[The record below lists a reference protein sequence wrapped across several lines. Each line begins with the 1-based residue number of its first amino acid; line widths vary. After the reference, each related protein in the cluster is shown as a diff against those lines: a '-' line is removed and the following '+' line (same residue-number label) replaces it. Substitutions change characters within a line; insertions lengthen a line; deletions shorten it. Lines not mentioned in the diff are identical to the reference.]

1 MSWLDIKVWL
11 EEQRHLLEGA
21 FIDNVFVLNN
31 SIVLRLRRRDLHGH
45 LWLIIEPGRRISI
58 TYAQIKPPDSHS
70 SGKQQMWR
78 RMVRDCV
85 IQSVEQLDL
94 ERVVFFN
101 LKCGNEIRRL
111 VAELLP
117 RGIACVLNEEGKIV
131 LITESRSMKDRVL
144 KPGVMYSPPPTRKPF
159 IEMSVNELVQMLST
173 GKDLIRGLIKGW
185 GLPPEV
191 AEAVVRMCNV
201 EKSVS
206 PMNVDSNVVECL
218 KSKALELVENV
229 VKKPDPC
236 IVYVEGSPQGFYPFT
251 PLTHSGAEI
260 RKFEKFNDA
269 VDEYFRALLEHEL
282 VQQALRE
289 VEAEI
294 SKLQKS
300 VEDIE
305 RRVSLAQRELEEVR
319 RRLEVLETRY
329 ALLDELHRCVV
340 YTVRGRGWDSVTSCI
355 NSVEVNIK
363 VSRVEPSK
371 GQYVV
376 LIDGVELVL
385 DVRRDLVEVYNDL
398 RKRVSELESTVKR
411 ALEEK
416 ERLVNKI
423 NELRL
428 RSEVT
433 RKRIRY
439 TLQSKPEWYERFHWT
454 YTTTGFLVIAGRDA
468 SQNISLLK
476 RYAEP
481 SDIVMHADIQGA
493 STVIIKTGGRE
504 VDEETL
510 REAAV
515 LAACYSK
522 AWKAGYGA
530 IDVFWVKREQVS
542 FSAPSGEY
550 LPKGSFMV
558 YGKKN
563 YIRGVRLELAIGVEK
578 YGDRYRVI
586 VGPETTV
593 ARKALAYMVLIPGDI
608 DPSSIAKSFIE
619 KLRESG
625 LREVAELIDVN
636 EVSVRIPGRSKI
648 VKYLAKEGLAG
659 KEDAN
664 G

>member
-21 FIDNVFVLNN
+21 FVDNVFVMNN
-31 SIVLRLRRRDLHGH
+31 AIVLRLRCRSLHSH
-45 LWLIIEPGRRISI
+45 PWLIIEPGRRISI
-58 TYAQIKPPDSHS
+58 TYAQIKPQDSHL

-101 LKCGNEIRRL
+101 LRCGNEIRKL

-117 RGIACVLNEEGKIV
+117 RGIACVLNEEGRIV

-144 KPGVMYSPPPTRKPF
+144 KPGVVYSPPPTRKPF
-159 IEMSVNELVQMLST
+159 TEMSMDELIKMLST
-173 GKDLIRGLIKGW
+173 GRDLIRGLIRGW

-191 AEAVVRMCNV
+191 AEAIVQMCNV
-201 EKSVS
+201 EKSLS
-206 PMNVDSNVVECL
+206 PMSVDSNVVKCL
-218 KSKALELVENV
+218 KSRALELVEKV

-236 IVYVEGSPQGFYPFT
+236 IVYVDDSLHGFYPFT
-251 PLTHSGAEI
+251 PPTHSGAEI

-269 VDEYFRALLEHEL
+269 VDEYFRALLEREL
-282 VQQALRE
+282 SQQVLRE

-305 RRVSLAQRELEEVR
+305 HRVALAQRELEEVR
-319 RRLEVLETRY
+319 QKLEVLETRY
-329 ALLDELHRCVV
+329 AMLDELHRCVV
-340 YTVRGRGWDSVTSCI
+340 YSVKVRGWDSVLSCI
-355 NSVEVNIK
+355 NSVEVDVK

-371 GQYVV
+371 GLYVV
-376 LIDGVELVL
+376 SINGIELTL
-385 DVRRDLVEVYNDL
+385 DVRRDLVEIYNDL
-398 RKRVSELESTVKR
+398 RRRVSELENIVKR

-416 ERLVNKI
+416 EKLMSKI

-433 RKRIRY
+433 RKKIRY
-439 TLQSKPEWYERFHWT
+439 ALQIKPEWYERFHWM
-454 YTTTGFLVIAGRDA
+454 YTSTGFLVIAGRDA
-468 SQNISLLK
+468 SQNMSLLR

-481 SDIVMHADIQGA
+481 DDIVMHADVQGA

-530 IDVFWVKREQVS
+530 IDVFWVQREQVS

-563 YIRGVRLELAIGVEK
+563 YIRGVRLELAIGIES

-586 VGPETTV
+586 VGPESTV
-593 ARKALAYMVLIPGDI
+593 AKRALAYMVLIPGDV
-608 DPSSIAKSFIE
+608 DPSSIAKSFVE

-636 EVSVRIPGRSKI
+636 EVLVRIPGRSKI
-648 VKYLAKEGLAG
+648 VKYLARKA
-659 KEDAN
+659 
-664 G
+664 